1 MHVDVEEI
9 RVHLLAMKSV
19 QGATDVE
26 IMLCRWGVPLIKAEE
41 FLIFNRLKLLVMAR
55 CNPVCFSLH
64 SKKLIA
70 VIDINSM
77 IIFKF
82 TEPQG
87 RKYRKLVIRS
97 FISRKL
103 EGHLSRRRKI
113 ISTKGSVRN
122 LSGGLLLRG
131 STIFCRLATLC
142 AVLWI

>member
-19 QGATDVE
+19 KGATDAE
-26 IMLCRWGVPLIKAEE
+26 IMLCRSGLPLIKAGE
-41 FLIFNRLKLLVMAR
+41 FVIFNCLKLLVMAR
-55 CNPVCFSLH
+55 CNPVCFSLP

-87 RKYRKLVIRS
+87 REYRKLVI
-97 FISRKL
+97 
-103 EGHLSRRRKI
+103 
-113 ISTKGSVRN
+113 
-122 LSGGLLLRG
+122 
-131 STIFCRLATLC
+131 
-142 AVLWI
+142 